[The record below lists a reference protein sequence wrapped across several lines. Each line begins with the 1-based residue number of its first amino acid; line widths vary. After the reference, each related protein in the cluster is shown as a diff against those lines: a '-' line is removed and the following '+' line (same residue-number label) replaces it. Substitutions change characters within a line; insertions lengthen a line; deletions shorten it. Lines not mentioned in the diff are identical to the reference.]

1 MLEHIYKKLTKIILC
16 KIFNHHDY
24 IPIGSGRWECRKAP
38 TKNNPYR
45 IEWRLVY
52 PTAKCSRCKK
62 FKTPYIARDW
72 EADTDAV

>member
-1 MLEHIYKKLTKIILC
+1 MLDLIYRNFKKILFC

-24 IPIGSGRWECRKAP
+24 IPIGHSRWECRRAP
-38 TKNNPYR
+38 TKRNPVR

-52 PTAKCSRCKK
+52 PTVKCSRCKK

-72 EADTDAV
+72 EADTDK